1 MIHIEGVDG
10 NPIEPQGEIN
20 TDDLSTYQAVLT
32 NGTFLYRK
40 IQKTD
45 DKEMAMKLHE
55 ITQLAAERINEIQ
68 RQLQLQ
74 EQAKGRH
81 TIDERKEEE
90 RQADAKEKAEQE
102 NEMERQI

>member
-10 NPIEPQGEIN
+10 NPIESQGEIN
-20 TDDLSTYQAVLT
+20 TDDLSTYRAVLT

-45 DKEMAMKLHE
+45 DKEMAMKPHE

-68 RQLQLQ
+68 RQLQFQ
-74 EQAKGRH
+74 EEA
-81 TIDERKEEE
+81 EE

-102 NEMERQI
+102 NEMEGDCPETP